1 MRVRN
6 EGEVK
11 DEGRGTRVLEPDAA
25 RRDADGGV
33 FLQARECRVCAIR
46 RQS

>member
-1 MRVRN
+1 MMVR
-6 EGEVK
+6 

-33 FLQARECRVCAIR
+33 FAGEGMKGCV
-46 RQS
+46 QSAGNHKQK